1 MVIFMKNLELQI
13 DDSIYENVLK
23 FLEIIPADKIRIIE
37 EKITD
42 NLLETKKQAMID
54 LENNEAINWNDAKKD
69 LGL

>member
-1 MVIFMKNLELQI
+1 MKNLELQI